1 MLLFQAKAAVKPLQ
15 VKASATAVKES
26 PRKSAAPTPGKA
38 GVVTPQVKGGAVTPA
53 SRAKKPEEVSESSE
67 ESDESEEAVP
77 AGTPSQV
84 RHRGGL
90 LPVPGGCVKSTSA
103 AGGHRPWGLRR
114 RRRGSGRRRARSP
127 DSASAASGNCPSC
140 PKGRTPPT
148 TPFPSVPLSSKQ
160 AALFVPAG
168 PAGKELEKL

>member
-15 VKASATAVKES
+15 VRASATAVKES

-38 GVVTPQVKGGAVTPA
+38 GVVTPQVRGGAVTPA

-67 ESDESEEAVP
+67 ESDESEEAAP

-90 LPVPGGCVKSTSA
+90 LPCPGRLCKEHV
-103 AGGHRPWGLRR
+103 RCR
-114 RRRGSGRRRARSP
+114 
-127 DSASAASGNCPSC
+127 
-140 PKGRTPPT
+140 RTP
-148 TPFPSVPLSSKQ
+148 
-160 AALFVPAG
+160 ALGFAEGEAG
-168 PAGKELEKL
+168 LWEAKGKVT